1 MDERIRLSAT
11 LDLEVINSLSF
22 GKADGP
28 RRDLVRAAYKGVQLP
43 VLKAFGEK
51 LKDKNYVKDKGLRPV
66 DSIGSTREPGVLTD
80 SSDPQPG
87 YHHLYLIGYSTV
99 VDDAAFANVDGGD
112 IAERFGAGK
121 PIGLRV
127 TDEFKAPS
135 FGHVLMEYF
144 TAMVN
149 SRPNDV
155 YAVDLSKLSDGE
167 SGTALLKPREILI
180 SFTKHLSK
188 SPGEFRATL
197 SDGVGIEAKILAEMG
212 YERFGP
218 EGQTMLWT
226 PPLNAEK
233 KEQYEVA
240 IPMELYV
247 RFGSGVSDHRFPEKA
262 ALFIAIDKYIKE
274 GGTELNPRRL
284 KKAGYVFDTL
294 PAVTKTREALRSVAA
309 ANGGYVP
316 CSPISLAQK

>member
-1 MDERIRLSAT
+1 MDVRIQLSAI
-11 LDLEVINSLSF
+11 LDLEVINRLSF

-28 RRDLVRAAYKGVQLP
+28 RRDLVRAAYELVQLP
-43 VLKAFGEK
+43 VLEAFGRK
-51 LKDKNYVKDKGLRPV
+51 LEDENYVKDKGLRPV

-99 VDDAAFANVDGGD
+99 VDGANFAVR
-112 IAERFGAGK
+112 EGAGR

-135 FGHVLMEYF
+135 FGDVLMEYF
-144 TAMVN
+144 TAMVS
-149 SRPNDV
+149 SRPDDV

-167 SGTALLKPREILI
+167 SGTALLKPHEILI
-180 SFTKHLSK
+180 GFTKHLTK
-188 SPGEFRATL
+188 SPGKFKATL
-197 SDGVGIEAKILAEMG
+197 SDGVGIEAKILAERG

-247 RFGSGVSDHRFPEKA
+247 RFGSGASDHRFPEKA

-294 PAVTKTREALRSVAA
+294 PAVTKTREAIRSVAA
-309 ANGGYVP
+309 ANGGYIP
-316 CSPISLAQK
+316 CSPILLAQK